1 MSQTKTNRIRAALL
15 YGAALLLAPIPA
27 GANAQNAADTVKE
40 TKAADITNAAPTSYV
55 TDKKNTASVEDATS
69 SRDKIDA
76 KESGTKTKSQG
87 KAWELEAEYLHGSSF
102 ENRHVN
108 VYNLHYFQKG
118 KDIGKRLSLSYGG
131 TLQRT
136 TGDNAT
142 EDHSD
147 IYGSSSAVGLGPAV
161 LLRYEY
167 PISGR
172 LTGAIDATGSL
183 LFYNRA
189 HPYDGRAYG
198 FLWRIG
204 PRFSYH
210 YTKNDAI
217 TIGWSFHHSSNGM
230 GSHNPGYNGNGIM
243 LAYTH
248 GF

>member
-1 MSQTKTNRIRAALL
+1 MNNMKTDRICIALL
-15 YGAALLLAPIPA
+15 CGAALLLAPA
-27 GANAQNAADTVKE
+27 ATSANEASTQDTSSEVS
-40 TKAADITNAAPTSYV
+40 ATS
-55 TDKKNTASVEDATS
+55 TTNTADATTTLS
-69 SRDKIDA
+69 KASDKSAKEQDTSA
-76 KESGTKTKSQG
+76 KESASAATAADSD

-102 ENRHVN
+102 KNRRVN

-118 KDIGKRLSLSYGG
+118 KDIGKGFSLSYGG
-131 TLQRT
+131 TLQRA
-136 TGDNAT
+136 TGENAT
-142 EDHSD
+142 AEHKD
-147 IYGSSSAVGLGPAV
+147 IYGNASAVGLGPAV

-172 LTGAIDATGSL
+172 LTGSIDATGSL
-183 LFYNRA
+183 LFYNEA

-210 YTKNDAI
+210 YTDKDAI

-230 GSHNPGYNGNGIM
+230 HSHNPGYNGNGLL